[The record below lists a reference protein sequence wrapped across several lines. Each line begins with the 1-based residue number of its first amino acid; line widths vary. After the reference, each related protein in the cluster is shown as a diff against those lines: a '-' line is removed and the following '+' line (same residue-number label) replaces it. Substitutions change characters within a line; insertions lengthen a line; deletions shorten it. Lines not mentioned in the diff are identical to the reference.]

1 MKATLTSVRIESRSN
16 PSPNSSLLY
25 CMLHNAVTHST
36 GIHASPRTPCFIMKG
51 RFVLATQV
59 QSERALEPVYLFIHL
74 YVCFVSQEGY
84 GVIVLNPN
92 ENSLEV
98 EKVPDPA
105 KKPSPDASDEPAEK
119 RERKEER
126 ENKKKKD
133 FYEKYRNPQKERE
146 MEHIPIR
153 VSG

>member
-1 MKATLTSVRIESRSN
+1 M
-16 PSPNSSLLY
+16 
-25 CMLHNAVTHST
+25 
-36 GIHASPRTPCFIMKG
+36 
-51 RFVLATQV
+51 
-59 QSERALEPVYLFIHL
+59 
-74 YVCFVSQEGY
+74 CFVSQEGY

-126 ENKKKKD
+126 ESKKKKD

-153 VSG
+153 VSGRGRMIGRRERKEYGVK

>member
-1 MKATLTSVRIESRSN
+1 M
-16 PSPNSSLLY
+16 
-25 CMLHNAVTHST
+25 
-36 GIHASPRTPCFIMKG
+36 
-51 RFVLATQV
+51 
-59 QSERALEPVYLFIHL
+59 
-74 YVCFVSQEGY
+74 
-84 GVIVLNPN
+84 IVLNPN

-105 KKPSPDASDEPAEK
+105 KKASPDASDEPAEK

-153 VSG
+153 VSGRGRMTGRRERKEYGVK